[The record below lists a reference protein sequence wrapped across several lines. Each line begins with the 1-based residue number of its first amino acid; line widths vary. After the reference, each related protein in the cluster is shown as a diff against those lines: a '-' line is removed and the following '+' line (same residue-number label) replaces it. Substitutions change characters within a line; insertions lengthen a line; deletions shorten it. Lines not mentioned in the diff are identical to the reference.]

1 MSLKKYID
9 NSFEKDYLKDL
20 STVGQFIW
28 ETLLKRINKDNSF
41 EKHYFKELTRTINL
55 RNITKKN

>member
-1 MSLKKYID
+1 MSSKKYID

-28 ETLLKRINKDNSF
+28 ERLLKIINKDNSF
-41 EKHYFKELTRTINL
+41 EKDYLKELTRTIHL
-55 RNITKKN
+55 QQITLKK

>member
-1 MSLKKYID
+1 MSSKKYID

-28 ETLLKRINKDNSF
+28 ERLLKRISYDNSF
-41 EKHYFKELTRTINL
+41 AKDYFKEIMRQFICET
-55 RNITKKN
+55 